1 MSLNTMKC
9 IAKVTNVLRTNL
21 HMFDPRSLHKVWK

>member
-1 MSLNTMKC
+1 MKC
-9 IAKVTNVLRTNL
+9 IAKVTNVLQTNL

>member
-1 MSLNTMKC
+1 MKYVS
-9 IAKVTNVLRTNL
+9 KVTNVLKTNL